1 MKAWKFKVK
10 SNSQGII
17 KKLDSALGSAD
28 GFVFNTDQVKNDT
41 ITFKLRQ
48 RVLYAYQ
55 MILRNKII
63 VNGKI
68 INTDTENE
76 TDVEIS
82 FTQHFLISLY
92 VSIFWCSGLLAIIL
106 GLIIS
111 ATMFILGGILLGVG
125 IALWF
130 YVQKRFESNMQKY
143 KTLISEIL
151 EL

>member
-17 KKLDSALGSAD
+17 KKLDSALGSVD
-28 GFVFNTDQVKNDT
+28 EFVFNTHQVKNDT

-76 TDVEIS
+76 TDTDTKTYHLVLNSSIKNYNFS
-82 FTQHFLISLY
+82 GSHITITYNHNCFDIIKIRSL
-92 VSIFWCSGLLAIIL
+92 
-106 GLIIS
+106 
-111 ATMFILGGILLGVG
+111 
-125 IALWF
+125 
-130 YVQKRFESNMQKY
+130 K
-143 KTLISEIL
+143 
-151 EL
+151 